1 MIDQKKKL
9 PYIFGD
15 FEIDE
20 FFRLKKKINRSNF
33 EYKKIKNLFFFPSG
47 RWDIEMDSEVLIKL
61 PQDNLEESL
70 KLSYDIL
77 SDKNFVNV
85 KIIDVRQLNQVV
97 INAK

>member
-1 MIDQKKKL
+1 
-9 PYIFGD
+9 
-15 FEIDE
+15 
-20 FFRLKKKINRSNF
+20 
-33 EYKKIKNLFFFPSG
+33 
-47 RWDIEMDSEVLIKL
+47 MDSEVLIKL

-70 KLSYDIL
+70 KLSSDIL